1 MINIENLNELDKY
14 KKIGINNF
22 LFAVD
27 LFSIGYNSF
36 SIETLLNLNIDNI
49 YILINRILDCNLT
62 DKLKEVKYLF
72 TKFKGIL
79 FEDIAVYNIFKD
91 TNLEL
96 IMNSSHFLTNINTI
110 NYWCNL
116 VKSTTISNEL
126 TKEEVMYILNKTNKK
141 LVLNVIGKNNIMY
154 SRRTLLTNFNEFY
167 KLNNNECAI
176 IRENVSKNE
185 FLIKENEYGT
195 YIFNNKY
202 YNLLPYLKYFNNDK
216 ILYYLICPNG
226 LNFDSIN
233 DILNGESFSSDSG
246 FMERKT
252 IYKIGDKND

>member
-1 MINIENLNELDKY
+1 MKKEKILINIENLNELNKY

-36 SIETLLNLNIDNI
+36 SIETLLNLNINNI

-110 NYWCNL
+110 NYCCNL

-126 TKEEVMYILNKTNKK
+126 TKEEVPHNITCITTKFEEKTNIINIYIDIIVSRDSLKK
-141 LVLNVIGKNNIMY
+141 IIIGHNGNMLKEIG
-154 SRRTLLTNFNEFY
+154 SRARVDL
-167 KLNNNECAI
+167 
-176 IRENVSKNE
+176 ENKFGKQIYLDLYVKTIENWRD
-185 FLIKENEYGT
+185 KE
-195 YIFNNKY
+195 K
-202 YNLLPYLKYFNNDK
+202 YLKDLGF
-216 ILYYLICPNG
+216 
-226 LNFDSIN
+226 IN
-233 DILNGESFSSDSG
+233 E
-246 FMERKT
+246 
-252 IYKIGDKND
+252 